1 MGGELEAAEGRAA
14 GAERAP
20 EGGVPPGDRPSGAW
34 RWRRP
39 APPPDEDAAFGEFCP
54 FAARWSKVLNPAFG
68 RIADFRRKER
78 CAYEA
83 GAVAWTVLLGMFL
96 RRKSRNR
103 MDSDRNSRGCAES
116 VLRISGQDL
125 SKWPGGEPYHAPS
138 SQTCCY
144 LLRRVPSSN
153 LLDALHG
160 MDDAVVRSKFL
171 DGARHRGCFLV
182 AFDATRQEGVWRMG
196 GAERAGTRYQLE
208 AKLLG
213 PGGIALSLGS
223 CTVKQY
229 FDENGKI
236 DCELTGFKVLAR
248 RIKRR
253 FPRLPIC
260 AVGDALYACQP
271 VMRIC
276 EDYGWKYILTFK
288 KGRTPAAYAEAEA
301 LMRLEPGDAGEMS
314 VRAKGGGRE
323 AVGDLEWARGVTLGE
338 GKGEVSFNVVR
349 CAEWAKGDGVSR
361 PGVRRE
367 RINDRP
373 PYSGCFA
380 TNFDVCNA
388 ESASDVVACGR
399 LRWNIENSF
408 KVEKADYGF
417 GLEHVFCN
425 HWRCS
430 RNFYILMQ
438 LANNLWQ
445 LFKAGCLPR
454 LNAAPR
460 NVAQCHWANIIA
472 DMLKFVGI
480 KRPMDSMPTRY
491 MRRMDL

>member
-68 RIADFRRKER
+68 RIADFRRRER

-103 MDSDRNSRGCAES
+103 MDSDRNSRGYAES

-196 GAERAGTRYQLE
+196 GAERAGIRYQLE

-276 EDYGWKYILTFK
+276 EDYGWKHILTFK

-301 LMRLEPGDAGEMS
+301 LMRLEPGNAGEMS
-314 VRAKGGGRE
+314 VRAKDGGRE

-338 GKGEVSFNVVR
+338 G
-349 CAEWAKGDGVSR
+349 
-361 PGVRRE
+361 RE
-367 RINDRP
+367 R
-373 PYSGCFA
+373 
-380 TNFDVCNA
+380 
-388 ESASDVVACGR
+388 
-399 LRWNIENSF
+399 
-408 KVEKADYGF
+408 
-417 GLEHVFCN
+417 
-425 HWRCS
+425 S
-430 RNFYILMQ
+430 RSMS
-438 LANNLWQ
+438 
-445 LFKAGCLPR
+445 C
-454 LNAAPR
+454 AAPEIGR
-460 NVAQCHWANIIA
+460 ASCRERV
-472 DMLKFVGI
+472 
-480 KRPMDSMPTRY
+480 
-491 MRRMDL
+491 